1 MFSDQHL
8 SFSLSDVQP
17 AEFGFWLW
25 CSSLL
30 GVVVSLTRIRFVSN
44 KRQGCTSGFS
54 RHFRVKSSLP
64 DRRNKIV
71 RSWPN
76 PLVVSQP
83 FFFFFVWHRVCF
95 TYFAS
100 PIEQSAIIH
109 LNYSLLV
116 FSQTPSSTSV
126 YLYRLEH
133 VCIVE
138 SWRDDGKDSTEAR
151 EIQLVL
157 RYLHNF
163 LQQIWPVDLD
173 RRVSTDV
180 SNSKLDLQSY
190 STEIVSSLDGN

>member
-1 MFSDQHL
+1 MFSQQNLGFDYDVARYSAWL
-8 SFSLSDVQP
+8 FRWLEFDSFRTKGKVVLLDFHVTF
-17 AEFGFWLW
+17 E
-25 CSSLL
+25 SSPVCQIDETKLFEV
-30 GVVVSLTRIRFVSN
+30 GRIRWWSVS
-44 KRQGCTSGFS
+44 R
-54 RHFRVKSSLP
+54 
-64 DRRNKIV
+64 
-71 RSWPN
+71 
-76 PLVVSQP
+76 